1 MMAVL
6 AGSSGSQR
14 HVGDARSQLALYER
28 TPDTWHCAASDTFP
42 PQTWSEQ
49 RPAGSEVRQHDHQLN
64 ISTQLKLLQ
73 ALHDRSVARDEP
85 PETALRVP
93 PT

>member
-14 HVGDARSQLALYER
+14 HVVDARSQLALYER
-28 TPDTWHCAASDTFP
+28 TPDTWHCATSDTFP
-42 PQTWSEQ
+42 PQIWIEQ

-73 ALHDRSVARDEP
+73 ALHARSVSRDEP
-85 PETALRVP
+85 PETALSVP
-93 PT
+93 TT